1 MSEKIKRA
9 LGNKEA
15 SVFIILV
22 AVMLIATLFNP
33 AFLTFSNIMDVMKGN
48 ATLGI
53 CSFGMLLIILTGGID
68 ASVCGQLT
76 LVCVVAGKIMAN
88 TQFDNIIVYYL
99 LGIAIGA
106 FTGMLN
112 GLMVAR
118 LDLPP
123 IIATLGLDSVLMGFL
138 KYYTN
143 GTWINAKELPPKIGQ
158 IGLFRF
164 FADPN
169 VNGSGVPLQ
178 LLLYIVVAAL
188 TWFLLNRM
196 LLGRSIMA
204 MGGSRVGAER
214 IGLNARN
221 LTTFAYMYAG
231 MMYGFAAITY
241 TCAMNSVDPN
251 AFLGFEMDV
260 IGAVVL
266 GGALMTGGQ
275 GSVLGTVLGML
286 LFAFISNG
294 LTLAHIST
302 YWQNII
308 VGAIILLAVSFDMIK
323 LHREERLQTK
333 VDIEPKE
340 AIAR

>member
-1 MSEKIKRA
+1 
-9 LGNKEA
+9 
-15 SVFIILV
+15 
-22 AVMLIATLFNP
+22 
-33 AFLTFSNIMDVMKGN
+33 
-48 ATLGI
+48 
-53 CSFGMLLIILTGGID
+53 
-68 ASVCGQLT
+68 
-76 LVCVVAGKIMAN
+76 
-88 TQFDNIIVYYL
+88 
-99 LGIAIGA
+99 
-106 FTGMLN
+106 
-112 GLMVAR
+112 
-118 LDLPP
+118 
-123 IIATLGLDSVLMGFL
+123 
-138 KYYTN
+138 
-143 GTWINAKELPPKIGQ
+143 
-158 IGLFRF
+158 
-164 FADPN
+164 
-169 VNGSGVPLQ
+169 
-178 LLLYIVVAAL
+178 
-188 TWFLLNRM
+188 
-196 LLGRSIMA
+196 MA

-214 IGLNARN
+214 IGLNAKN

>member
-1 MSEKIKRA
+1 MSAKIKRA

-15 SVFIILV
+15 SVFIILI
-22 AVMLIATLFNP
+22 AVMLIATIFNP
-33 AFLTFSNIMDVMKGN
+33 TFLTFTNLMDVLKGN
-48 ATLGI
+48 STLGI
-53 CSFGMLLIILTGGID
+53 CSMGMLLIILTGGID

-76 LVCVVAGKIMAN
+76 LVCVLMGQLMSK
-88 TQFDNIIVYYL
+88 TQFDNILVIYI
-99 LGIAIGA
+99 LGIVIGA
-106 FTGMLN
+106 CTGILN
-112 GLMVAR
+112 GLMVSR

-123 IIATLGLDSVLMGFL
+123 IIATLGLNSVLMGFL

-143 GTWINAKELPPKIGQ
+143 GTLINAKEMPPHIGQ

-164 FADPN
+164 FSNPDVP
-169 VNGSGVPLQ
+169 GSGVPLQ
-178 LLLYIVVAAL
+178 LLLYILVALA
-188 TWFLLNRM
+188 TWFLLNRT
-196 LLGRSIMA
+196 LLGRSVMA

-214 IGLNARN
+214 IGLNAKN
-221 LTTFAYMYAG
+221 LTTFAYTYAG
-231 MMYGFAAITY
+231 MMYGFAAVTY
-241 TCAMNSVDPN
+241 TCVMNSVDPN

-294 LTLAHIST
+294 LTLAHISA

>member
-1 MSEKIKRA
+1 MYNPFKVRSLQDFRH
-9 LGNKEA
+9 
-15 SVFIILV
+15 LV
-22 AVMLIATLFNP
+22 HDAVIVK
-33 AFLTFSNIMDVMKGN
+33 DG
-48 ATLGI
+48 
-53 CSFGMLLIILTGGID
+53 
-68 ASVCGQLT
+68 
-76 LVCVVAGKIMAN
+76 AN
-88 TQFDNIIVYYL
+88 L
-99 LGIAIGA
+99 
-106 FTGMLN
+106 
-112 GLMVAR
+112 
-118 LDLPP
+118 
-123 IIATLGLDSVLMGFL
+123 
-138 KYYTN
+138 
-143 GTWINAKELPPKIGQ
+143 
-158 IGLFRF
+158 GLFRF

-178 LLLYIVVAAL
+178 LLLYILVAAL

-214 IGLNARN
+214 IGLNAKN

-241 TCAMNSVDPN
+241 TFMMRSVDPN

-260 IGAVVL
+260 IGAV
-266 GGALMTGGQ
+266 MTGGQ

>member
-33 AFLTFSNIMDVMKGN
+33 SFLTFSNIMDVLKGN
-48 ATLGI
+48 STLGI

-88 TQFDNIIVYYL
+88 TGFDNVPL
-99 LGIAIGA
+99 LYVMGIAIGC

-112 GLMVAR
+112 GLMVSR

-143 GTWINAKELPPKIGQ
+143 GTWINAKELPASIDKFGM
-158 IGLFRF
+158 FRF
-164 FADPN
+164 FSNPDMA
-169 VNGSGVPLQ
+169 GSGVPVQ

-214 IGLNARN
+214 IGLNAKN

-241 TCAMNSVDPN
+241 TFMMRSVDPN

>member
-15 SVFIILV
+15 SVFIILI
-22 AVMLIATLFNP
+22 AVMLIATIINP
-33 AFLTFSNIMDVMKGN
+33 AFLTFTNIMDVLKGN
-48 ATLGI
+48 STLGI

-76 LVCVVAGKIMAN
+76 LVCVVAGKLMAN
-88 TQFDNIIVYYL
+88 TGFDNVILLYV
-99 LGIAIGA
+99 LGIAIGC

-143 GTWINAKELPPKIGQ
+143 GTWINAKELPASIDNFGM
-158 IGLFRF
+158 FRF
-164 FADPN
+164 FSNPN
-169 VNGSGVPLQ
+169 VTGSGVPVQ
-178 LLLYIVVAAL
+178 LLLYIFVAAI

-196 LLGRSIMA
+196 LLGRSVMA

-241 TCAMNSVDPN
+241 TFMMRSVDPN

-340 AIAR
+340 AMAR